1 MSNNPETRPVEIT
14 DHETG
19 EKTIEHLPVDIAD
32 EMQAD
37 VDASEREKQQGQQLR
52 VGVIGN
58 NVLSQA
64 AYVAF
69 DTRNVERFQAESL
82 DDIDRL
88 CEWRPTL
95 SVYCADIPL
104 LKNDTLDDS
113 DFINTMVK
121 LVKTVDSSILVR
133 TTLNIETIER
143 LIVALGYEVF
153 NAKVIYMPEFS
164 SSQNIGDLLVN
175 DFQAIGG
182 DEKALQAFTGI
193 LKHTTHFSAKEIVT
207 GSIFEIAYAKLGV
220 AGFKA
225 VKQTFFNQLHETILD
240 VKNANPTIVR
250 RLIEKAPDLNDKS
263 VMVPTFVR
271 SRTDDTVSYK
281 QARSYSGEFEN
292 DEVRMLAGMTDRIPL
307 VDECINYRNLKD

>member
-14 DHETG
+14 DQATG
-19 EKTIEHLPVDIAD
+19 EKIIEHLPIDMAD

-37 VDASEREKQQGQQLR
+37 VDATEREKQQGQQLR

-64 AYVAF
+64 TYVAF

>member
-1 MSNNPETRPVEIT
+1 M
-14 DHETG
+14 
-19 EKTIEHLPVDIAD
+19 AD
-32 EMQAD
+32 SMQAD
-37 VDASEREKQQGQQLR
+37 ADALEREKQQGQQLR
-52 VGVIGN
+52 VGVIGD
-58 NVLSQA
+58 NVLAQST
-64 AYVAF
+64 YVAF
-69 DTRNVERFQAESL
+69 DTRNVERFQATTL
-82 DDIDRL
+82 DDIDSL
-88 CEWRPTL
+88 VEWRPTL

-121 LVKTVDSSILVR
+121 LVKTVESGILVR

-143 LIVALGYEVF
+143 LIVALGYDVF

-164 SSQNIGDLLVN
+164 SSQNVGDLLVS
-175 DFQAIGG
+175 DFHAVGG
-182 DEKALQAFTGI
+182 DDKALQAFMGI

-207 GSIFEIAYAKLGV
+207 GSVFEIAYAKLGAV
-220 AGFKA
+220 GFKA

-250 RLIEKAPDLNDKS
+250 RLLEKTPELNDKS

-271 SRTDDTVSYK
+271 ARTDDSVSYK

-292 DEVRMLAGMTDRIPL
+292 DDVRMLAGMTDRIPL
-307 VDECINYRNLKD
+307 VDECINYRNVKDQ